1 MNIKM
6 GSAWMLVAAVF
17 FTLMGVFVKRA
28 GSHFPFYE
36 LVFWRTLFACI
47 ALSGEALWHRRRFYT
62 PHWRAHIWRGT
73 AGTIGL
79 ILFFFAI
86 TQLPLATA
94 VTLNYTSPL
103 WLALLS
109 AVLLRERIGRNVVL
123 ILLAGFVGTVVLLQ
137 PTIAAGQE
145 LAGLLGVS
153 AGAAAGWAYLQVR
166 ELTVLGEPE
175 WRVVFSFSAICTL
188 ITGVW
193 SAIAGWHLPQGGE
206 WLDLLAIGFFALIAQ
221 MSMTRA
227 YKVGQKFVAASLS
240 YFNVVFA
247 ALFGWLFFQD
257 ILTATE
263 WLGIAMI
270 TLSGVAGSIVGR
282 QKTAAMR
289 RK

>member
-1 MNIKM
+1 
-6 GSAWMLVAAVF
+6 MLVAAVF
-17 FTLMGVFVKRA
+17 FTLMGVFVKKA

-47 ALSGEALWHRRRFYT
+47 ALSTEAIWHKRRFRT
-62 PHWRAHIWRGT
+62 PHLKAHIWRGT

-109 AVLLRERIGRNVVL
+109 AIFLREHIGRKVVL
-123 ILLAGFVGTVVLLQ
+123 ILIAGFIGTVVLLQ
-137 PTIAAGQE
+137 PTIAGGQE
-145 LAGLLGVS
+145 LAGLLGVA

-175 WRVVFSFSAICTL
+175 WKVVLSFSMICTL

-193 SAIAGWHLPQGGE
+193 SSIEGWHLPQGAQ
-206 WLDLLAIGFFALIAQ
+206 WWDLFAIGIFALIAQ

-247 ALFGWLFFQD
+247 ALFGWLFFHD
-257 ILTATE
+257 ILSNTE

-270 TLSGVAGSIVGR
+270 TLSGIAGSLIGR
-282 QKTAAMR
+282 QKNIAI
-289 RK
+289 KKK